1 MARSL
6 TLKNSLNFSMDLKKL
21 LKSLDFENTD
31 WEKFTWQELDLDWEN
46 FLSWDLSF
54 LTSDEIGKLNSLHGA
69 WLIYGKPSRSSPVA
83 SRNLPFAIPS
93 LEKIDYQSQNPR
105 GYRALALWQTANLL
119 YDFLRLFTPT
129 LPPSEHRLKAQADDA
144 GRSMVANIEEGYAR
158 PTTLEYLAF
167 LGFAYA
173 SWAEADGDIERLHS
187 LGYLKSVAGSG
198 LASLD
203 ISTPAPDRPYPP
215 LASRQNPGKYGS
227 LREKLREY
235 TGKNIRPEELTYE
248 AFKELSNKTGY
259 LFKKTAEG
267 LRGKIIRD
275 EKRGLEEKMEIIW
288 RKYWG

>member
-1 MARSL
+1 
-6 TLKNSLNFSMDLKKL
+6 MDLKKL

-31 WEKFTWQELDLDWEN
+31 WEKFAWQELDLDWEN

-69 WLIYGKPSRSSPVA
+69 WLIYGKPSRCSPVA
-83 SRNLPFAIPS
+83 SRNLPFAIPN
-93 LEKIDYQSQNPR
+93 LEKIDRQSQNPR

-129 LPPSEHRLKAQADDA
+129 LPPYEHRLKAQADDA

-158 PTTLEYLAF
+158 PTTLEYLEF

-203 ISTPAPDRPYPP
+203 IPHRLRPALSS
-215 LASRQNPGKYGS
+215 LASRQNGKI
-227 LREKLREY
+227 RELKGKTTGIY
-235 TGKNIRPEELTYE
+235 GKNIRPEELTYE
-248 AFKELSNKTGY
+248 ASKNFPIKPAI
-259 LFKKTAEG
+259 F
-267 LRGKIIRD
+267 
-275 EKRGLEEKMEIIW
+275 
-288 RKYWG
+288 